1 MKSYFVTLILLSV
14 LLFFAGKNKKGG
26 VIYNINLFLGSLIL
40 VVFAGFRASSVGT
53 DTNNYVGIFKSVN
66 RSNLTGMDSSLEYL
80 FVILNKTAYFF
91 YEDYI
96 SLLISIAIITIYFN
110 IRVISKLSVNLG
122 LSVFIY
128 ITLGGYVF
136 FFNGARQAI
145 AVAVFSMAILQI
157 YNKNLKRYIFW
168 VFIATLFH
176 KTAMV
181 MLPLYFLNLNKFSL
195 KKSVAIGFIFTV
207 SILFMSTLL
216 SLASDNVIARYSVYE
231 DRGASGAYILTFFYI
246 INTIFLIY
254 LKKKISILHLKEYD
268 FFLNLCVVHTII
280 YIAVQ
285 VTGGDINLIR
295 LASYFQLGFIL
306 IYPIVFKEIKML
318 KELGPRLLFFGVH
331 IFFYFIYLGKMSSLV
346 PYTFNP
352 ILNF

>member
-1 MKSYFVTLILLSV
+1 MKNYFVTLILVSIF
-14 LLFFAGKNKKGG
+14 LFFAGKYKKNGF
-26 VIYNINLFLGSLIL
+26 IYNLNLFVGSLIL
-40 VVFAGFRASSVGT
+40 VLFAGFRASSVGT
-53 DTNNYVGIFKSVN
+53 DTNNYTGIFKSVN
-66 RSNLTGMDSSLEYL
+66 SGMDTSLEYL
-80 FVILNKTAYFF
+80 FVILNKIAYFF
-91 YEDYI
+91 SEDYI

-122 LSVFIY
+122 LSVFLY

-195 KKSVAIGFIFTV
+195 KKSVAIGFMFTV
-207 SILFMSTLL
+207 SILFMSKLL
-216 SLASDNVIARYSVYE
+216 SLASDDVIARYSVYE
-231 DRGASGAYILTFFYI
+231 DRGASGAYILTFFYF

-254 LKKKISILHLKEYD
+254 LKKRISILHLKEYD

-295 LASYFQLGFIL
+295 LASYFQFGFIL
-306 IYPIVFKEIKML
+306 IYPIVFKDVSMF
-318 KELGPRLLFFGVH
+318 KELAPRLFFLGVH
-331 IFFYFIYLGKMSSLV
+331 ILFYFIYLGRMSSLV

>member
-1 MKSYFVTLILLSV
+1 VKSYFVTLILLSV

-66 RSNLTGMDSSLEYL
+66 RSNLTGMASSLEYL

-195 KKSVAIGFIFTV
+195 KKSVAIGFMFTALIL
-207 SILFMSTLL
+207 SISTLL
-216 SLASDNVIARYSVYE
+216 SLASDDVTARYSVYV
-231 DRGASGAYILTFFYI
+231 DRGASGAYILTFFYFL
-246 INTIFLIY
+246 NTIFLIY
-254 LKKKISILHLKEYD
+254 FKKRISILHLKEYD
-268 FFLNLCVVHTII
+268 FFLNLCVVHTLV

-285 VTGGDINLIR
+285 VTEVDINLVR

-306 IYPIVFKEIKML
+306 IYPIVFKEVKMF
-318 KELGPRLLFFGVH
+318 KEFFPRLLFLGIH
-331 IFFYFIYLGKMSSLV
+331 IFFYYVFLERMSSLV